1 MVDSMRNP
9 RCLRFLELAVAAVAC
24 LVLAGCAMW
33 PFGNEP
39 RAQDTADE
47 VVRPDAPPEYD
58 LLVAQEF
65 EQRGQPLDALA
76 AYERALEKD
85 PDSAFLERKLAQALV
100 RQNRLIDGLRHAE
113 RAHELDPDDMPTR
126 LFLGQ
131 LYRLQRSPAD
141 AARVLLDDTGQ
152 PLGPSAA
159 YLLYE
164 IYMDSSR
171 GEEAL
176 GIAEWVA
183 DREPESARTKIALA
197 AAYDV
202 MGRSEDSERVLREAI
217 EMDPSDMSVYVAL
230 ARSRRERGDAQGE
243 MDVYREILD
252 REPGHHAALLS
263 LSDAQLKAD
272 DREGAIATLEEIERL
287 YPDDLRS
294 IVRLAFLN
302 YEDRDYEVAAQRFER
317 VVSQTP
323 EETELVFFLGI
334 AQRKSGQ
341 SDLARLTFERIP
353 AESENYADART
364 QIAALYER
372 EGKFAEALAEIEKAN
387 AASPSQELMLY
398 SATLRAKSGDF
409 DGAVERLQRMLAAN
423 PEDDELL
430 YNLGV
435 VYGEA
440 DRIDES
446 IGFMQQAIEIN
457 PENANALNYIGY
469 TWAEQGIHLDE
480 AESLIAR
487 ALHLRPEDGY
497 IADSMGWVYYM
508 RARPLVEDGQ
518 SVEAKQY
525 LEQALEQLER
535 AADLTGGDPVVSEH
549 IGDTY
554 LLLDDKQRALDRFEE
569 ALRLEPRFGE
579 QPDLLRKLE
588 DLRRELQ

>member
-1 MVDSMRNP
+1 MVEAMRNP
-9 RCLRFLELAVAAVAC
+9 RFLRDLARAATAIAC
-24 LVLAGCAMW
+24 LATTACASW
-33 PFGNEP
+33 PFGDGS
-39 RAQDTADE
+39 RSQDAAED
-47 VVRPDAPPEYD
+47 VIRPDAAPEYD

-65 EQRGQPLDALA
+65 EQRGRPLDALA
-76 AYERALEKD
+76 AYERALAKD

-100 RQNRLIDGLRHAE
+100 RQNRLAEGLQHAE

-141 AARVLLDDTGQ
+141 AARVLVDDTGQ
-152 PLGPSAA
+152 PLGESAA

-164 IYMDSSR
+164 IYMDSNR

-176 GIAEWVA
+176 AIAEWVEK
-183 DREPESARTKIALA
+183 REPGSIRTKIALA
-197 AAYDV
+197 AAYDA
-202 MGRSEDSERVLREAI
+202 MERYEDSERVLREAI
-217 EMDPSDMSVYVAL
+217 EMYPSDMSVYVAL
-230 ARSRRERGDAQGE
+230 ARSRRDRGDADGE
-243 MDVYREILD
+243 MDVYREILE

-263 LSDAQLKAD
+263 LSDAQLKAE

-287 YPDDLRS
+287 YPEDLRS

-302 YEDRDYEVAAQRFER
+302 YEDREYERAAERFAR
-317 VVSQTP
+317 VVEVTP

-341 SDLARLTFERIP
+341 SERARETFDRIP
-353 AESENYADART
+353 ADNENYADART

-372 EGKFAEALAEIEKAN
+372 EGRYAEALAEIE
-387 AASPSQELMLY
+387 AAYAAAPSQDLMLY
-398 SATLRAKSGDF
+398 AATLRAKSGDF
-409 DGAVERLQRMLAAN
+409 DGAVTRLERMLAEN

-446 IGFMQQAIEIN
+446 IEFMQRAVEIN
-457 PENANALNYIGY
+457 PDNANALNYIGY
-469 TWAEQGIHLDE
+469 TWAERGINLDE
-480 AESLIAR
+480 AESLISR
-487 ALHLRPEDGY
+487 AIHLRPEDGY
-497 IADSMGWVYYM
+497 IADSLGWVHYM
-508 RARPLVEDGQ
+508 RARTLIEEGQ
-518 SVEAKQY
+518 SAKARQL